1 MRPPTTIRTR
11 SLRLSLMLAA
21 VLSLPASTTA
31 LSIAAS
37 DMDLDPAAPRAP
49 DGPATPSIWE
59 TPAPIQ
65 VRPVQ
70 PKPAPPPRPLSAN
83 PLWAIPLATLSN
95 TRERPIF
102 SPSRRPPPTQT
113 PVAVAAPP
121 APPPAPPRVERPPLT
136 LVGTVAGDDESF
148 GIFLDKSSS
157 TALRLKVGEDYQ
169 GWQLR
174 GVQGRDV
181 SLERDKQT
189 VVLSLP
195 QPGADEAAAVGG
207 LGMPVMP
214 VPPPLIPPGGPIMPT
229 ATSAMPANSTASEE
243 QAPSLSPRR
252 R

>member
-1 MRPPTTIRTR
+1 MRQTTTIRPR
-11 SLRLSLMLAA
+11 RLRLSLMLAA

-37 DMDLDPAAPRAP
+37 DMDLDPAPRA
-49 DGPATPSIWE
+49 DGPVATPSIWE